1 MELALNNIQTNHL
14 HCGSMSLGTQWHSAT
29 LQKTFS
35 FDKATVGISYLA
47 SHLRVTKIEGMRDV
61 CVTHYCV
68 SLDGPLIVT
77 KGW

>member
-1 MELALNNIQTNHL
+1 
-14 HCGSMSLGTQWHSAT
+14 

-47 SHLRVTKIEGMRDV
+47 SHLTVTKIEGMSDV
-61 CVTHYCV
+61 YVTHYSV

-77 KGW
+77 KG